1 MLPSSTPRI
10 ATTISGWC
18 AAIWVST
25 ASSPARHRWCTW
37 RCAELSATA
46 EARELW
52 VIVNHWKYKSQDT
65 PTVKYTLPRHI
76 KQAKFVSVEPMLINA
91 DYPKPTRMCL
101 TPPAAARTTTQPR
114 FVSDWVVS
122 HDVVQRAGDRTDPG
136 TMANHPSRF
145 CSRNLKCAS
154 RAGSGARPWQRCVS
168 AVKSAQNRLPPHPF
182 CGILIVS
189 RSEFEIAGHLTEG
202 VHLCPC
208 GS

>member
-37 RCAELSATA
+37 GCAEPSATA

-91 DYPKPTRMCL
+91 DYPNACADVPDT
-101 TPPAAARTTTQPR
+101 ARR
-114 FVSDWVVS
+114 SSD
-122 HDVVQRAGDRTDPG
+122 HDSVLV
-136 TMANHPSRF
+136 
-145 CSRNLKCAS
+145 
-154 RAGSGARPWQRCVS
+154 
-168 AVKSAQNRLPPHPF
+168 RLRL
-182 CGILIVS
+182 G
-189 RSEFEIAGHLTEG
+189 R
-202 VHLCPC
+202 
-208 GS
+208 